1 MLLDLLHHENVLIML
16 TNLQQKPTSKRVIK
30 ETADTTDDLIGYKI
44 ANTITKVSKTSEQNS
59 SMEWKWNINSINSI

>member
-44 ANTITKVSKTSEQNS
+44 ANTITKVSKTSSQNS
-59 SMEWKWNINSINSI
+59 RKQNI

>member
-30 ETADTTDDLIGYKI
+30 ETTDTTDDLIGYKI
-44 ANTITKVSKTSEQNS
+44 ANTITKVSKTSSQNS
-59 SMEWKWNINSINSI
+59 SKQNI